1 MSLYYFAFGSNM
13 DKQQMNG
20 RNVEFTDMQKGVMRD
35 WKLVFNKRK
44 WKEDGV
50 GFANIVPEYDSTV
63 EGIIYKVNENTIQTL
78 DESEGVPKAYHKK
91 TMLVENSN
99 KEFVN
104 CIVYIANHSRTDN
117 LIKPKKEYL
126 DHLLEGKEFLSE
138 NYFSEL
144 KNTKTID

>member
-1 MSLYYFAFGSNM
+1 MSLNYFAFGSNM
-13 DKQQMNG
+13 DKQQMED
-20 RNVEFTDMQKGVMRD
+20 RDVEFSDMQKGIMRD

-50 GFANIVPEYDSTV
+50 GFANIVPEFGSTV
-63 EGIIYKVNENTIQTL
+63 EGIIYKINENTIQTL
-78 DESEGVPKAYHKK
+78 DDQEGVPKAYHKK

-99 KEFVN
+99 KEFVD

-117 LIKPKKEYL
+117 YIKPKKEYL
-126 DHLLEGKEFLSE
+126 DRLLKGKKFLSE

-144 KNTKTID
+144 KNTETFD